1 MVDQKEK
8 RYQTVQVKLS
18 PSVAKKVMARIAEGQ
33 QVMTMKNGKVFIAVN
48 LPAHIAWHITRKI
61 GPNSITA
68 LATLFLYQ
76 FSQSTN
82 ELVKWKTPK
91 GNILNKLV
99 KDFLKQFAVGKAG
112 LHLAFEPTQETGKEA
127 GDDSL

>member
-1 MVDQKEK
+1 MENEKEK
-8 RYQTVQVKLS
+8 RYQQVQVKLS
-18 PSVAKKVMARIAEGQ
+18 PAVAKKVLTRITEEPQ
-33 QVMTMKNGKVFIAVN
+33 SLTMKEGKVFIVVN

-76 FSQSTN
+76 FSQGVN
-82 ELVKWKTPK
+82 ELQKWEAPK
-91 GNILNKLV
+91 GKILNKLV

-112 LHLAFEPTQETGKEA
+112 LHIEFEPTQAEGRA
-127 GDDSL
+127 AA